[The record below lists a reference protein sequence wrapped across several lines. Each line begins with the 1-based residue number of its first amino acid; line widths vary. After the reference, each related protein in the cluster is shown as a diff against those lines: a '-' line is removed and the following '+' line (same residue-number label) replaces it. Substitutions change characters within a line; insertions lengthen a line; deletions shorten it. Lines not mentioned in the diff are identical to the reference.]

1 MDKSIKDIAKIEL
14 HCHLD
19 GSVSEKLIR
28 QLAQEQQINL
38 NEANLIVSE
47 QCESL
52 DEYLKCFDEI
62 LSVLQTADSLKRA
75 VIDVAQQA
83 YEDNVKYI
91 EIRFAPLLHMEQDM
105 TLLEI
110 VKAVETGVEIV
121 QETMDIKVNLLI
133 CAMRQHE
140 PSTNK
145 QLFDGLDVY
154 NSEVIRGIDFA
165 GPEVGFPPH
174 TIQDTIQYGL
184 DKGMHLTLHAGECGC
199 KHNVLEAIKI
209 GAKRIGHGVAVNL
222 DEAAL
227 QEVKAND
234 VLLEICPK
242 SNLQTKAINALS
254 EINIPYLLNNNIP
267 FVINTDNRTVTQTSL
282 NEEYE
287 LLFKHQ
293 LIDLEQMKY
302 INQRAIQY
310 VFLTEP
316 EKHRLL
322 ESM

>member
-1 MDKSIKDIAKIEL
+1 
-14 HCHLD
+14 
-19 GSVSEKLIR
+19 
-28 QLAQEQQINL
+28 
-38 NEANLIVSE
+38 
-47 QCESL
+47 
-52 DEYLKCFDEI
+52 
-62 LSVLQTADSLKRA
+62 
-75 VIDVAQQA
+75 
-83 YEDNVKYI
+83 
-91 EIRFAPLLHMEQDM
+91 
-105 TLLEI
+105 
-110 VKAVETGVEIV
+110 
-121 QETMDIKVNLLI
+121 
-133 CAMRQHE
+133 
-140 PSTNK
+140 
-145 QLFDGLDVY
+145 
-154 NSEVIRGIDFA
+154 
-165 GPEVGFPPH
+165 
-174 TIQDTIQYGL
+174 QYGL

-254 EINIPYLLNNNIP
+254 EINIPYLLNK
-267 FVINTDNRTVTQTSL
+267 
-282 NEEYE
+282 EYE

-310 VFLTEP
+310 AFLTEP